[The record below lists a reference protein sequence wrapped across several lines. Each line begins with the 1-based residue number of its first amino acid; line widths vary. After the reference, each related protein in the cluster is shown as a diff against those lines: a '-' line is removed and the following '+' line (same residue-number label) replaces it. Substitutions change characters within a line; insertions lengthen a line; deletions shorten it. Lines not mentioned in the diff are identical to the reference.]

1 MNDLLDKEIKS
12 GRFDQNDYQFYKR
25 VIDEQ
30 RASVTEIKRKV
41 YLMTALILTI
51 NVAACITAFKIEQ
64 VKHWGMLA
72 SFIGSVCVLFYALAK
87 IARTIKSI

>member
-12 GRFDQNDYQFYKR
+12 GSFDQNDYQFYKQ

-30 RASVTEIKRKV
+30 RASVTDIKRKV

-51 NVAACITAFKIEQ
+51 NIAACTTAFKI
-64 VKHWGMLA
+64 
-72 SFIGSVCVLFYALAK
+72 
-87 IARTIKSI
+87 